1 MVDREVQLANYMAE
15 VMSSFSDR
23 TYAFG
28 AIVHGTEMRL
38 TYYSRTTYVISD
50 AFDIVKDPVTFSLM
64 LILFSK
70 QPLEK
75 LGFNEEMGYCNPF
88 NTKAERKLKLALNPI
103 LDGGENFEL
112 KPGTE
117 LKLGSCIHSEYCL
130 LGRATSVYDIE
141 RPDGCK
147 VDLVIKF
154 SWQVTKRRRE
164 DIAIRIARSV
174 DPEHSPEIYGQAI
187 AGDKSPSQ
195 RLIDAC
201 PADHRPSR
209 LVEERELRVML
220 LRKYNSVEELTDDGD
235 FCRIAIQFTNCKSSL
250 IYV

>member
-1 MVDREVQLANYMAE
+1 M
-15 VMSSFSDR
+15 
-23 TYAFG
+23 
-28 AIVHGTEMRL
+28 
-38 TYYSRTTYVISD
+38 
-50 AFDIVKDPVTFSLM
+50 
-64 LILFSK
+64 
-70 QPLEK
+70 
-75 LGFNEEMGYCNPF
+75 
-88 NTKAERKLKLALNPI
+88 ALNPI

-187 AGDKSPSQ
+187 AADETPSKK
-195 RLIDAC
+195 LIDVC
-201 PADHRPSR
+201 PDSHRSSR
-209 LVEERELRVML
+209 PVENRELRVL
-220 LRKYNSVEELTDDGD
+220 LMRKYSPVEELDDGE
-235 FCRIAIQFTNCKSSL
+235 FCEVVEQFTDCKTL
-250 IYV
+250 IVIQYRISCRL